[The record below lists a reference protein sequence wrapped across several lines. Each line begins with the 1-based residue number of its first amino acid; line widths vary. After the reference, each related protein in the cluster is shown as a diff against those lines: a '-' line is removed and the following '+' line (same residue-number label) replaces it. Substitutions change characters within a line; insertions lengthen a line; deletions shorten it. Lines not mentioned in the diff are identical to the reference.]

1 MCGRFSLDRLPE
13 NIVEALIDAEI
24 AFTPRDQVYP
34 SDEVPVV
41 FKSENG
47 NEFAQMKWGW
57 ERSFSKRPLINA
69 RAKETWDKP
78 TWRNAI
84 NNHRCIVPVSAYF
97 EWNENQAK
105 GKRDCYRI
113 DPTFEDGFAMGG
125 LYEVNQQTGEM
136 FMSVLTTDPN
146 EKMAEIHHRMPV
158 LLNREDYES
167 WLTSNNRSEV
177 EAMLYPVTNEQIQ
190 LQRV

>member
-24 AFTPRDQVYP
+24 AFTPREQVYP
-34 SDEVPVV
+34 SDEVQVV
-41 FKSENG
+41 FRSENG
-47 NEFAQMKWGW
+47 NELAQMKWGW

-69 RAKETWDKP
+69 RARETWDKP

-84 NNHRCIVPVSAYF
+84 NNSRCIIPISAYF

-113 DPTFEDGFAMGG
+113 DPSFGDGFAMGG
-125 LYEVNQQTGEM
+125 LYEINPKTGEM
-136 FMSVLTTDPN
+136 FMSVLTTEPN

-158 LLNREDYES
+158 IVETPDFDNWLHSNDRDEIVTMLTPLES
-167 WLTSNNRSEV
+167 EKIEMRKL
-177 EAMLYPVTNEQIQ
+177 
-190 LQRV
+190 

>member
-24 AFTPRDQVYP
+24 AFTPREQVYP
-34 SDEVPVV
+34 SDEVQVV

-47 NEFAQMKWGW
+47 NELAQMKWGW

-69 RAKETWDKP
+69 RARETWDKP

-84 NNHRCIVPVSAYF
+84 NNSRCIIPISAYF
-97 EWNENQAK
+97 EWNENQTK
-105 GKRDCYRI
+105 GKRDCYRV
-113 DPTFEDGFAMGG
+113 DPTIGDGFAMGG
-125 LYEVNQQTGEM
+125 LYEINPKTGEM
-136 FMSVLTTDPN
+136 FMSVLTTEPN

-158 LLNREDYES
+158 I
-167 WLTSNNRSEV
+167 V
-177 EAMLYPVTNEQIQ
+177 EAPNYDNWLHSKDRDEIVTMLTPLESEKIEMRK
-190 LQRV
+190 L

>member
-24 AFTPRDQVYP
+24 AFTPREQIYP
-34 SDEVPVV
+34 SDNVQVA

-47 NEFAQMKWGW
+47 NELAEMKWGW
-57 ERSFSKRPLINA
+57 ERSFAKRPLINA
-69 RAKETWDKP
+69 RAKEAWSKP

-84 NNHRCIVPVSAYF
+84 EHTRCIIPASAYF
-97 EWNENQAK
+97 EWNENQPK

-113 DPTFEDGFAMGG
+113 DPTTGDGFAMGG
-125 LYEVNQQTGEM
+125 LYEINQQTGEM

-146 EKMAEIHHRMPV
+146 TKMAEIHHRMPV
-158 LLNREDYES
+158 LLHEAQYEG
-167 WLTSNNRSEV
+167 WLASDNRSEI
-177 EAMLYPVTNEQIQ
+177 EAMLCPVASQEIQ
-190 LQRV
+190 LQKT